1 MPRLIGELPPDAV
14 AILKAAGQVGAP
26 GSLKR
31 SLAIEAATA
40 EVRDLY
46 PSFFKRETNMKIT
59 LNNVRGAFLDALFVA
74 KTVNGEGE
82 PAYSGTWLLTPDHPA
97 IPELEAAFAKV
108 AKDKWGAKADAVMK
122 ELNLKDRTA
131 LHDGDTK
138 ADYDGFPGNMFVTSR
153 SKTRP
158 TVIDRDR
165 SPLTAADGKP
175 YSGCYCNV
183 IIELWAQDNNFGKRI
198 NAQLKGVQ
206 FVKDGDA
213 FGGGTPP
220 ADANEFADLGAGS
233 DAGDLA

>member
-1 MPRLIGELPPDAV
+1 MSRLIGKLPPEAE
-14 AILKAAGQVGAP
+14 AILKAAANTGLP

-31 SLAIEAATA
+31 RVAIETATA

-46 PSFFKRETNMKIT
+46 PNLFKKEMNVKIT
-59 LNNVRGAFLDALFVA
+59 LQNVRGAFLNALFKA
-74 KTVNGEGE
+74 EAFGDSTEE
-82 PAYSGTWLLTPDHPA
+82 FYSGTWLLEPNHPA
-97 IPELEAAFAKV
+97 IAELEAAFEKV
-108 AKDKWGAKADAVMK
+108 AKEKWGAKAEAVMK
-122 ELNLKDRTA
+122 ELKLKDRTA

-138 ADYDGFPGNMFVTSR
+138 AEYDGFPGNKFVATR

-158 TVIDRDR
+158 TVVDRDR
-165 SPLTAADGKP
+165 SPLTAADGRP

-183 IIELWAQDNNFGKRI
+183 IIELWCQDNQYGKRI

-220 ADANEFADLGAGS
+220 AQAEEFSDLADGS
-233 DAGDLA
+233 SAGDLA